1 MRKSAIITVAVAAII
16 GLGGVASWAAE
27 DEGDPAALAKALSG
41 ARISLERGLK
51 AGASVG
57 RPISAKYELDDGAL
71 QLSVYTMTGADQ
83 FSEVIVDHKTGAVKK
98 REAITEGDDLKD
110 AKEQSVAVARAKIP
124 LGKALGD
131 AVRANGG
138 FRAVSGGPPL
148 KGGHPVPDIAPLGGH
163 NGKKIPPHQG

>member
-1 MRKSAIITVAVAAII
+1 MRKSAIITLAVAAII
-16 GLGGVASWAAE
+16 GLGGVASWAA
-27 DEGDPAALAKALSG
+27 DEQGDPAALARALSE
-41 ARISLERGLK
+41 ARIPLEQGLK
-51 AGASVG
+51 ASESVG

-110 AKEQSVAVARAKIP
+110 AKEQSVAVAMAKIP

-138 FRAVSGGPPL
+138 YRALSVVPTL
-148 KGGHPVPDIAPLGGH
+148 KGGHPVADITLMDGQ
-163 NGKKIPPHQG
+163 NVKKVTQKLD